1 MTTII
6 GIQGK
11 GWALIAADS
20 LIVGGDQKFIASGM
34 EKVVEK
40 GEYVFAFAGDAIAGD
55 IALHSWN
62 APKIPRGVNLDKFM
76 MTDLLPSLK
85 RAYVDYGYDPSPR
98 NADNDLKDGS
108 GFDALI
114 CLRGKIYQIDND
126 FSWVRDDRG
135 IYGVGSGS
143 SYALGA
149 LARATL
155 SPTNTRTA
163 ANEARKAIEIS
174 ISFDINTG
182 GKVKVITQ
190 RENQMAAAKKVSKKA
205 AYAAYE
211 KTESKSMK
219 TKELKS
225 GESKGEKAKEMKSG
239 MHMMGK
245 KMMKNSSMKKMGKK
259 K

>member
-1 MTTII
+1 MTTIV

-11 GWALIAADS
+11 GWGLIAADS
-20 LIVGGDQKFIASGM
+20 LIVGADQKFIASGM
-34 EKVVEK
+34 DKVVEK
-40 GEYVFAFAGDAIAGD
+40 GEYVIAFAGDAIAGD

-76 MTDLLPSLK
+76 MTDFLPSL
-85 RAYVDYGYDPSPR
+85 RQAYADYGYDPSPKT
-98 NADNDLKDGS
+98 ADNDLKDGA

-149 LARATL
+149 LARTTL

-190 RENQMAAAKKVSKKA
+190 REKQMPRVGDKKFPYTAKGKAAAKKA
-205 AYAAYE
+205 AYKAGE
-211 KTESKSMK
+211 KMESKS
-219 TKELKS
+219 
-225 GESKGEKAKEMKSG
+225 EKKMEMKKG
-239 MHMMGK
+239 MK
-245 KMMKNSSMKKMGKK
+245 SMKKMGKK

>member
-11 GWALIAADS
+11 GWGLIAADS

-34 EKVVEK
+34 DKVMEK
-40 GEYVFAFAGDAIAGD
+40 GEYVIAFAGDAIAGD

-85 RAYVDYGYDPSPR
+85 QAYADYGYDPSPKS
-98 NADNDLKDGS
+98 ADNDPKDGA

-149 LARATL
+149 LARASI

-182 GKVKVITQ
+182 GKAKVITQ
-190 RENQMAAAKKVSKKA
+190 RENQMSV
-205 AYAAYE
+205 
-211 KTESKSMK
+211 
-219 TKELKS
+219 
-225 GESKGEKAKEMKSG
+225 KGEKYKSAAAMKKHEGSESAAMRKKEYGSKAGGMKAK
-239 MHMMGK
+239 
-245 KMMKNSSMKKMGKK
+245 SMPKKMGKK

>member
-11 GWALIAADS
+11 GWGLIAADS
-20 LIVGGDQKFIASGM
+20 LIVGGEQKFIASGM
-34 EKVVEK
+34 DKVVEK
-40 GEYVFAFAGDAIAGD
+40 GEYVIAFAGDAIAGD

-85 RAYVDYGYDPSPR
+85 QAYTDYGYDPSPKT
-98 NADNDLKDGS
+98 ADNDPKDGS

-149 LARATL
+149 LARASI

-190 RENQMAAAKKVSKKA
+190 RENQMSAKGEKYKSAAAKMKHEKSEGPAMRKKEYGSKAKM
-205 AYAAYE
+205 
-211 KTESKSMK
+211 KSMP
-219 TKELKS
+219 
-225 GESKGEKAKEMKSG
+225 
-239 MHMMGK
+239 
-245 KMMKNSSMKKMGKK
+245 KKMGKK

>member
-219 TKELKS
+219 SKELKS
-225 GESKGEKAKEMKSG
+225 GESKAEKAKEMKSG

>member
-219 TKELKS
+219 AKELKS

>member
-11 GWALIAADS
+11 GWGLIAADS

-34 EKVVEK
+34 DKVVEK
-40 GEYVFAFAGDAIAGD
+40 GEYVLAFAGDAIAGD

-85 RAYVDYGYDPSPR
+85 QAYADYGYDPSPKS
-98 NADNDLKDGS
+98 ADNDPKDGA

-126 FSWVRDDRG
+126 FTWVRDDRG

-163 ANEARKAIEIS
+163 ANEARKSIEIS
-174 ISFDINTG
+174 ISFDINSG

-190 RENQMAAAKKVSKKA
+190 REKQMSV
-205 AYAAYE
+205 
-211 KTESKSMK
+211 
-219 TKELKS
+219 
-225 GESKGEKAKEMKSG
+225 KGEKYKSSAMKKKHEKMEGPAMRKKEYGSAKMSAP
-239 MHMMGK
+239 
-245 KMMKNSSMKKMGKK
+245 KKMGKK

>member
-1 MTTII
+1 MTTIV

-11 GWALIAADS
+11 GWALVAAES
-20 LIVGGDQKFIASGM
+20 LIVGGDQKFMATGM
-34 EKVVEK
+34 DKVVEK

-76 MTDLLPSLK
+76 MTDILPSLK
-85 RAYVDYGYDPSPR
+85 QAYADYGYDPAPKS
-98 NADNDLKDGS
+98 ADNDPKDGA
-108 GFDALI
+108 GFDALLCI
-114 CLRGKIYQIDND
+114 KGKIYQIDND

-135 IYGVGSGS
+135 IYGVGSGG

-149 LARATL
+149 LSRATL

-174 ISFDINTG
+174 ISFDINSG

-190 RENQMAAAKKVSKKA
+190 RENQMSV
-205 AYAAYE
+205 
-211 KTESKSMK
+211 
-219 TKELKS
+219 
-225 GESKGEKAKEMKSG
+225 KGEKYKSAAMKKKHEK
-239 MHMMGK
+239 MEGK
-245 KMMKNSSMKKMGKK
+245 KEKMMEYGPKKKAMPKKMGKK

>member
-11 GWALIAADS
+11 GWGLIAADS

-40 GEYVFAFAGDAIAGD
+40 GESVFAFAGDAIAGD

-85 RAYVDYGYDPSPR
+85 RDYVDYGYDPSPR

-149 LARATL
+149 LARASI

-219 TKELKS
+219 AKELKS
-225 GESKGEKAKEMKSG
+225 GESKSEKAKEMKSG

>member
-11 GWALIAADS
+11 GWGLIAADS
-20 LIVGGDQKFIASGM
+20 LIVSADQKFMASGM
-34 EKVVEK
+34 DKVVEK
-40 GEYVFAFAGDAIAGD
+40 GEYVIAFAGDAIAGD
-55 IALHSWN
+55 IALYSWN
-62 APKIPRGVNLDKFM
+62 APKIPKGVSLDKFM

-85 RAYVDYGYDPSPR
+85 QAYADYGYDPSPKS
-98 NADNDLKDGS
+98 ADNDPKDGA

-155 SPTNTRTA
+155 TPTNTRTA

-190 RENQMAAAKKVSKKA
+190 RENQMSV
-205 AYAAYE
+205 
-211 KTESKSMK
+211 
-219 TKELKS
+219 
-225 GESKGEKAKEMKSG
+225 KGEKYKSSAAKMKHEKSEG
-239 MHMMGK
+239 PAMRK
-245 KMMKNSSMKKMGKK
+245 KEYGSSKMKAMPKKMGKK